1 MIKKNCA
8 VFISG
13 RGSNLEAL
21 IKEAE
26 NENFPI
32 QIKLIISDNINAN
45 GLKFSETYNIESY
58 LIDNS
63 KFKNKDEF
71 EKNLLNQLKIRNI
84 ELICLAGFMRILS
97 SEFINSFSGPILNI
111 HPSLLPKYKG
121 LNTHQRALDNN
132 DKIAG
137 CTVHFVSEELDSGKI
152 ILQKSLNINENET
165 AETLMKRVL
174 KLEHQAY
181 PEAIKQIFSQE
192 NISSSVKN

>member
-13 RGSNLEAL
+13 RGSNLETL
-21 IKEAE
+21 IKESK

-32 QIKLIISDNINAN
+32 QIELIISDNINAK
-45 GLKFSETYNIESY
+45 GLEFSEIYNIDSY
-58 LIDNS
+58 SIDYS
-63 KFKNKDEF
+63 SFKNKSEF
-71 EKNLLNQLKIRNI
+71 EQKLLKELKNKNI

-97 SEFINSFSGPILNI
+97 SDFIKSFTGPILNI

-121 LNTHQRALDNN
+121 LNTHQKALDNN

-137 CTVHFVSEELDSGKI
+137 CTVHFVSEELDSGEI
-152 ILQKSLNINENET
+152 ILQKSLDIDENET
-165 AETLMKRVL
+165 TETLMNRVL

-181 PEAIKQIFSQE
+181 PEAIKQIFS
-192 NISSSVKN
+192 

>member
-13 RGSNLEAL
+13 RGSNLETL
-21 IKEAE
+21 IKESK

-32 QIKLIISDNINAN
+32 QIELIISDNINAK
-45 GLKFSETYNIESY
+45 GLEFSEIYNIVSY
-58 LIDNS
+58 SIDYS
-63 KFKNKDEF
+63 SFKNKSEF
-71 EKNLLNQLKIRNI
+71 EQKLLKKLKNKNI

-97 SEFINSFSGPILNI
+97 SDFIKSFTGPILNI

-121 LNTHQRALDNN
+121 LNTHQKALDNN

-137 CTVHFVSEELDSGKI
+137 CTVHFVSEELDSGEI
-152 ILQKSLNINENET
+152 ILQKSLDIDENET
-165 AETLMKRVL
+165 AETLMNRVL

-181 PEAIKQIFSQE
+181 PEAIKQIFS
-192 NISSSVKN
+192 

>member
-13 RGSNLEAL
+13 RGSNLETL
-21 IKEAE
+21 IKESKDE
-26 NENFPI
+26 KFPI
-32 QIKLIISDNINAN
+32 QIELIISDNINAK

-58 LIDNS
+58 LIDYSNL
-63 KFKNKDEF
+63 KNKDKLEQ
-71 EKNLLNQLKIRNI
+71 NLLNELKNKNI

-97 SEFINSFSGPILNI
+97 SDFINSFTGLILNM

-137 CTVHFVSEELDSGKI
+137 CTVHFVSEELDSGEI
-152 ILQKSLNINENET
+152 ILQKSLDIEVNET
-165 AETLMKRVL
+165 AQTLMNRVI

-181 PEAIKQIFSQE
+181 PEAIKLIFS
-192 NISSSVKN
+192 

>member
-13 RGSNLEAL
+13 RGSNLESL
-21 IKEAE
+21 IKESK
-26 NENFPI
+26 NEDFPI
-32 QIKLIISDNINAN
+32 QIELIISDNINAK
-45 GLKFSETYNIESY
+45 GLKFSETYNIDSY
-58 LIDNS
+58 SIDYSN
-63 KFKNKDEF
+63 FENKDKF
-71 EKNLLNQLKIRNI
+71 EQNLLNELKDKNI

-97 SEFINSFSGPILNI
+97 SKFIKSFANPILNI

-132 DKIAG
+132 EIITG
-137 CTVHFVSEELDSGKI
+137 CTVHFVSEELDSGEI
-152 ILQKSLNINENET
+152 IIQKSLNIDKNET

-181 PEAIKQIFSQE
+181 PEAIKKIFS
-192 NISSSVKN
+192 

>member
-13 RGSNLEAL
+13 RGSNLETL
-21 IKEAE
+21 IKESK

-32 QIKLIISDNINAN
+32 QIELIISDNINAK
-45 GLKFSETYNIESY
+45 GLEFSEIYNIVSY
-58 LIDNS
+58 SIDYS
-63 KFKNKDEF
+63 SFKNKSEF
-71 EKNLLNQLKIRNI
+71 EQKLLKELKNKNI

-97 SEFINSFSGPILNI
+97 SDFIKSFTGPILNI

-121 LNTHQRALDNN
+121 LNTHQKALDNN

-137 CTVHFVSEELDSGKI
+137 CTVHFVSEELDSGEI
-152 ILQKSLNINENET
+152 ILQKSLDIDENET
-165 AETLMKRVL
+165 AETLMNRVL

-181 PEAIKQIFSQE
+181 PEAIKQIFS
-192 NISSSVKN
+192 

>member
-13 RGSNLEAL
+13 SGSNLESL
-21 IKEAE
+21 IKQSK

-32 QIKLIISDNINAN
+32 QIELIISDNINAK
-45 GLKFSETYNIESY
+45 GLEFSEIYNIDSY
-58 LIDNS
+58 SIDYS
-63 KFKNKDEF
+63 SFKNKSEF
-71 EKNLLNQLKIRNI
+71 EQKLLNELKNKNI

-97 SEFINSFSGPILNI
+97 SDFIKSFTGPILNI

-121 LNTHQRALDNN
+121 LNTHQKALDNN

-137 CTVHFVSEELDSGKI
+137 CTVHFVSEELDSGEI
-152 ILQKSLNINENET
+152 ILQKSLDIDENET
-165 AETLMKRVL
+165 AETLMNRVL

-181 PEAIKQIFSQE
+181 PEAIKQIFS
-192 NISSSVKN
+192 

>member
-13 RGSNLEAL
+13 RGSNLETL
-21 IKEAE
+21 IKESK

-32 QIKLIISDNINAN
+32 RIELIISDNINAK
-45 GLKFSETYNIESY
+45 GLKFSKTYNIDSY
-58 LIDNS
+58 SIDYS
-63 KFKNKDEF
+63 SFKNKGEF
-71 EKNLLNQLKIRNI
+71 EQNLLNELKNKNI

-97 SEFINSFSGPILNI
+97 SDFIKSFTGPILNI

-137 CTVHFVSEELDSGKI
+137 CTVHFVSEELDSGEI
-152 ILQKSLNINENET
+152 ILQKSLDINENET
-165 AETLMKRVL
+165 AETLMNRVL

-181 PEAIKQIFSQE
+181 PEAIKRIFS
-192 NISSSVKN
+192 

>member
-13 RGSNLEAL
+13 RGSNLETL
-21 IKEAE
+21 IKESK

-32 QIKLIISDNINAN
+32 QIELIISDNINAK
-45 GLKFSETYNIESY
+45 GLEFSEIYNIDSY
-58 LIDNS
+58 SIDYS
-63 KFKNKDEF
+63 SFKNKSEF
-71 EKNLLNQLKIRNI
+71 EQKLLKELKNKNI

-97 SEFINSFSGPILNI
+97 SDFIKSFTGPILNI

-121 LNTHQRALDNN
+121 LNTHQKALDNN

-137 CTVHFVSEELDSGKI
+137 CTVHFVSEELDSGEI
-152 ILQKSLNINENET
+152 ILQKSLDIDENET
-165 AETLMKRVL
+165 AETLMNRVL

-181 PEAIKQIFSQE
+181 PEAIKQIFS
-192 NISSSVKN
+192 

>member
-13 RGSNLEAL
+13 RGSNLESL
-21 IKEAE
+21 IKESK

-32 QIKLIISDNINAN
+32 QIELIISDNINAK
-45 GLKFSETYNIESY
+45 GLKFSETYNIDSY
-58 LIDNS
+58 SIDYS
-63 KFKNKDEF
+63 SFRNKDKF
-71 EKNLLNQLKIRNI
+71 EQNLLNELKIKNI

-97 SEFINSFSGPILNI
+97 SDFINSFTGPILNI

-121 LNTHQRALDNN
+121 LNTHQKALDNN

-137 CTVHFVSEELDSGKI
+137 CTVHYVSEELDSGEI
-152 ILQKSLNINENET
+152 ILQKSLDIDENET
-165 AETLMKRVL
+165 AETLMNRVL

-181 PEAIKQIFSQE
+181 PEAIKQIFS
-192 NISSSVKN
+192 

>member
-13 RGSNLEAL
+13 RGSNLESL
-21 IKEAE
+21 IKESK

-32 QIKLIISDNINAN
+32 QIELIISDNINAK
-45 GLKFSETYNIESY
+45 GLEFSEIYNIDSY
-58 LIDNS
+58 SIDYS
-63 KFKNKDEF
+63 SFKNKSEF
-71 EKNLLNQLKIRNI
+71 EQKLLKELKNKNI

-97 SEFINSFSGPILNI
+97 SDFIKSFTGPILNI

-121 LNTHQRALDNN
+121 LNTHQKALDNN

-137 CTVHFVSEELDSGKI
+137 CTVHFVSEELDSGEI
-152 ILQKSLNINENET
+152 ILQKSLDISKNDT
-165 AETLMKRVL
+165 AETLMNRVL

-181 PEAIKQIFSQE
+181 PEAIKQIFS
-192 NISSSVKN
+192 

>member
-97 SEFINSFSGPILNI
+97 SEFINSFTGPILNI

-132 DKIAG
+132 DKITG
-137 CTVHFVSEELDSGKI
+137 CTVHFVSEELDSGEI
-152 ILQKSLNINENET
+152 ILQKSLYIDENET
-165 AETLMKRVL
+165 AETLMNRVL

-181 PEAIKQIFSQE
+181 PEAIKRIFS
-192 NISSSVKN
+192 

>member
-13 RGSNLEAL
+13 RGSNLETL
-21 IKEAE
+21 IKESK

-32 QIKLIISDNINAN
+32 QIELIISDNINAK
-45 GLKFSETYNIESY
+45 GLEFSEIYNIDSY
-58 LIDNS
+58 SIDYS
-63 KFKNKDEF
+63 SFKNKSEF
-71 EKNLLNQLKIRNI
+71 EQNLLNELKNKNI

-97 SEFINSFSGPILNI
+97 SDFIKSFTGPILNI

-121 LNTHQRALDNN
+121 LNTHQKALDNN

-137 CTVHFVSEELDSGKI
+137 CTVHFVSEELDSGEI
-152 ILQKSLNINENET
+152 ILQKSLDIDENET
-165 AETLMKRVL
+165 AETLMNRVL

-181 PEAIKQIFSQE
+181 PEAIKQIFS
-192 NISSSVKN
+192 

>member
-13 RGSNLEAL
+13 RGSNLESL
-21 IKEAE
+21 IKESK

-32 QIKLIISDNINAN
+32 QIELIISDNINAK
-45 GLKFSETYNIESY
+45 GLEFSEIYNIDSY
-58 LIDNS
+58 SIDYS
-63 KFKNKDEF
+63 SFKNKSEF
-71 EKNLLNQLKIRNI
+71 EQKLLKELKNKNI

-97 SEFINSFSGPILNI
+97 SDFIKSFTGPILNI

-121 LNTHQRALDNN
+121 LNTHQKALDNN

-137 CTVHFVSEELDSGKI
+137 CTVHFVSEELDSGEI
-152 ILQKSLNINENET
+152 ILQKSLDIDENET
-165 AETLMKRVL
+165 AETLMNRVL

-181 PEAIKQIFSQE
+181 PEAIKQIFT
-192 NISSSVKN
+192 